1 MLTRDWLLSNSK
13 VLQNGNIGDAAVEEA
28 KSHIN
33 TIASPNG
40 TQIDID
46 VLSAFDDL
54 TDLQLINNIDA
65 KDEQAATDAIE
76 NRWSTLLRD

>member
-1 MLTRDWLLSNSK
+1 MLSNSK

-33 TIASPNG
+33 TIASASG
-40 TQIDID
+40 TQIYID
-46 VLSAFDDL
+46 VLSALDDL